1 MVHFK
6 KHRDFPGG
14 PVVKN
19 LPCNGKD
26 EGLIPGEGTKIPH
39 AVEQLS
45 PLATTK
51 KFICPQLNPDAAK

>member
-1 MVHFK
+1 MHFK

-26 EGLIPGEGTKIPH
+26 EGLIPG
-39 AVEQLS
+39 
-45 PLATTK
+45 
-51 KFICPQLNPDAAK
+51 

>member
-1 MVHFK
+1 MHFK

-26 EGLIPGEGTKIPH
+26 EGLLPG
-39 AVEQLS
+39 
-45 PLATTK
+45 
-51 KFICPQLNPDAAK
+51 